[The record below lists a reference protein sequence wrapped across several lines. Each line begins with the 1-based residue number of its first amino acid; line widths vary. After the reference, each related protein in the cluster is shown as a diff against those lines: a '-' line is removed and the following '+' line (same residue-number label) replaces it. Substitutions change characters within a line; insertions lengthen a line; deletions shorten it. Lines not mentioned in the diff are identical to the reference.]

1 MTVRTSNSALA
12 TLEDR
17 LRFAAA
23 SLQIRLK
30 KKSPGHAMVSCF
42 PSYFGCYLI
51 SWEALG
57 GEK

>member
-30 KKSPGHAMVSCF
+30 KNLQAMLWSVVFLPILAVTSLV
-42 PSYFGCYLI
+42 GRL
-51 SWEALG
+51 
-57 GEK
+57 